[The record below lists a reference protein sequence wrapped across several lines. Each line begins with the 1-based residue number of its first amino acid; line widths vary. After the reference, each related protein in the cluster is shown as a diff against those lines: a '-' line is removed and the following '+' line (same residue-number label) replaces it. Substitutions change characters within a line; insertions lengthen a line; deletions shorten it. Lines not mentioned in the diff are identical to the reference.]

1 MNYNTFGN
9 ISIFPHHVIL
19 KVVDGDS
26 IFVKNKFTKEEFE
39 VRLYGIDAPEVK
51 KCAKLKQDE
60 KETQIAGQL
69 LMHLGRLSF
78 HYLID
83 LAPLETNC
91 TLGIE
96 LNNTSDVY
104 GRTLAY
110 IFLPDGRCVNEIMVS
125 EGYAKPINKYYCSK
139 LSNYQSLNFAAKQN
153 KKGLYSIVESF

>member
-1 MNYNTFGN
+1 MNYNAFGN
-9 ISIFPHHVIL
+9 INILSHHEIS

-26 IFVKNKFTKEEFE
+26 IFVKNKLTKEEFE
-39 VRLYGIDAPEVK
+39 VRLYGIDAPEIK

-96 LNNTSDVY
+96 LNNTIDVY

-110 IFLPDGRCVNEIMVS
+110 LFLPDGRCVNEIMIS
-125 EGYAKPINKYYCSK
+125 EGYAKPINKYYCSQ
-139 LSNYQSLNFAAKQN
+139 LSKYQNLNFTAKQS